1 MGSCLS
7 SPSVF
12 EVGNCS
18 KHAQANFGPSF
29 MGQIV
34 LESSN
39 LKCHFDLSSNTSG
52 LTATEQP
59 VSSVVLPIPSGKLA
73 MVPMVPLVMISPIV
87 VAEVVGDV
95 GVGGQISLI

>member
-29 MGQIV
+29 TGQIV

-39 LKCHFDLSSNTSG
+39 SKCHFDLSSNTSG

-73 MVPMVPLVMISPIV
+73 MVPLVMISPTV

-95 GVGGQISLI
+95 GVGG